1 MTEIIDP
8 SQEETRITTKE
19 IFMSRKGRPVS
30 LDYLLFA
37 CMQSEKFLKSN
48 MTAESFGIFP
58 SEEINVSGKG
68 DVERHAVAI
77 FEWYRKNVEALG
89 IETVVDIERIG
100 EVSAAF
106 VQILADLQTVCTKA
120 GVNLKANWG
129 TKSSD
134 DLRDVIFQTSQ
145 VHLAFFHEL
154 FMKYLDWMFRR
165 EADTVYEVGDR
176 PPVGRYAPRLPRRG
190 KDGPPSRGSGSR
202 GVSSDSRPPRREGR
216 GGNDRGGDRPPRG
229 GHRPERSDRGERS
242 GGRDSGGRPPRKSF
256 DGPKQDRG
264 PRPDRKSVV

>member
-48 MTAESFGIFP
+48 MTAESLGIFP

-145 VHLAFFHEL
+145 FIWH
-154 FMKYLDWMFRR
+154 
-165 EADTVYEVGDR
+165 
-176 PPVGRYAPRLPRRG
+176 
-190 KDGPPSRGSGSR
+190 
-202 GVSSDSRPPRREGR
+202 SSMNYS
-216 GGNDRGGDRPPRG
+216 
-229 GHRPERSDRGERS
+229 
-242 GGRDSGGRPPRKSF
+242 
-256 DGPKQDRG
+256 
-264 PRPDRKSVV
+264 